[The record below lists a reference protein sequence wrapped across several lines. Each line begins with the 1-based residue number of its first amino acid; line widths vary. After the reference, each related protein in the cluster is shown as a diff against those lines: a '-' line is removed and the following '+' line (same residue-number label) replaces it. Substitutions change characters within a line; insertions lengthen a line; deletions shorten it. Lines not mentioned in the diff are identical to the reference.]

1 MLVGWW
7 LVFCLVIITGFRSS
21 LIAHLTV
28 QGREAPLDTFEDMIS
43 RPGWEWA
50 VEAWTLKGIMHDYLS
65 KHPSPVVQHVFKEME
80 VSLTISGSLI
90 SILFFTDNPT

>member
-7 LVFCLVIITGFRSS
+7 LVFCLVIIAGFRSS

-28 QGREAPLDTFEDMIS
+28 QGREAPLDTFEDMIN

-50 VEAWTLKGIMHDYLS
+50 VEAWTLKGIIHDYLS
-65 KHPSPVVQHVFKEME
+65 KHPSPVVQHVYREME
-80 VSLTISGSLI
+80 VS
-90 SILFFTDNPT
+90 FTRKS